1 MRISMKRFH
10 PLLIVPLLIG
20 LLLAAGCQP
29 STSLLKPKPD
39 VAQMPA
45 AAGPAES
52 IDYSCSYFYFLWGR
66 HAELASN
73 PQEALEAYEKALICD
88 PQADYIARKIP
99 VLLLRMGRGKEA
111 VAWLKRYLDDNPRE
125 AGSRMLLAKILIR
138 RGRYDEAAEQ
148 YRVVHKQH
156 PKQDAALLLLSELY
170 RNINK
175 PVAARKA
182 LQEILDVNSRSYP
195 AHVLLARLYLGLKQY
210 DDALAE
216 YDKALKINWSEDLL
230 LEISKVYLLE
240 KHYGAAITTYR
251 KIIEKDP
258 KNEKAHIALVN
269 VYLLQHK
276 DQAAL
281 AELNRLKAITLHPEQ
296 VDLTI
301 ARLYARLKEYDKS
314 IRILRDSLRRN
325 NMPRARYLLAILY
338 FQTKRY
344 DQALIELK
352 LIGRDSAEYKNAVF
366 LQVRILR
373 EQKKPDRALEVL
385 EQAISRDGG
394 KGRSPDMFV
403 LLARLYQAQGRKDL
417 GRQAFDRGLALYPDD
432 DKLLY
437 AYGLFL
443 DTIGE
448 PDKALS
454 VMQRV
459 IKRQPR
465 QAEALNYVGYS
476 WADKRIHLDQALG
489 YIKRAVD
496 LRPENGYIRDS
507 LGWVYYRLGRNK
519 EALAA
524 LELAVKLL
532 PNDATIYTHLGDVL
546 LELGRTKEALA
557 AYRQAISLLK
567 KDDKRRK
574 SLLKKVNLLE
584 KQEHP

>member
-1 MRISMKRFH
+1 MRIAMKRFQ
-10 PLLIVPLLIG
+10 PLLIVLLLVG
-20 LLLAAGCQP
+20 LLPAAGCQP
-29 STSLLKPKPD
+29 STSLLKPKPGA
-39 VAQMPA
+39 AQM
-45 AAGPAES
+45 AAGGQAES
-52 IDYSCSYFYFLWGR
+52 VDYSCSYFYFLWGR
-66 HAELASN
+66 HAELALN
-73 PQEALEAYEKALICD
+73 HQEALEAYEKALICD

-111 VAWLKRYLDDNPRE
+111 VAWLKRYLVENPRE

-148 YRVVHKQH
+148 YRIVHKQH
-156 PKQDAALLLLSELY
+156 PREDAALLLLSELY
-170 RNINK
+170 LNRNK

-182 LQEILDVNSRSYP
+182 LQEILAGNGQSYP
-195 AHVLLARLYLGLKQY
+195 AHVLLARLCLGLKQY

-230 LEISKVYLLE
+230 LEISNVYLLE
-240 KHYGAAITTYR
+240 KHYGDAIATYR
-251 KIIEKDP
+251 KILEKDP
-258 KNEKAHIALVN
+258 KNEKARIALVN

-276 DQAAL
+276 DHAAL
-281 AELNRLKAITLHPEQ
+281 AELNRLRAITLHPEQ

-314 IRILRDSLRRN
+314 IRILRDSLQRN
-325 NMPRARYLLAILY
+325 NMPQARYLLALLY

-344 DQALIELK
+344 DRALVELK

-373 EQKKPDRALEVL
+373 EQKKPEQALEVL
-385 EQAISRDGG
+385 EQAISREGG

-403 LLARLYQAQGRKDL
+403 LLARLYQVQGRKDL
-417 GRQAFDRGLALYPDD
+417 GRRAFDRGLALYPDD

-443 DTIGE
+443 DNIGE

-476 WADKRIHLDQALG
+476 WADRRIHLDQALG

-507 LGWVYYRLGRNK
+507 LGWVYYRLGRNR
-519 EALAA
+519 EALEA
-524 LELAVKLL
+524 LELAVKLS

-546 LELGRTKEALA
+546 LKLGRTKDALA
-557 AYRQAISLLK
+557 AYRKAVSLLK
-567 KDDKRRK
+567 KGDKRRK

>member
-1 MRISMKRFH
+1 MHIFMKRFP
-10 PLLIVPLLIG
+10 PLLIVPLLFG

-29 STSLLKPKPD
+29 STSLVQPD
-39 VAQMPA
+39 AAQMS
-45 AAGPAES
+45 AAGDQAES
-52 IDYSCSYFYFLWGR
+52 VDYGCSYFYFLWGR
-66 HAELASN
+66 HAELDSN

-88 PQADYIARKIP
+88 PQADYIAHKIP
-99 VLLLRMGRGKEA
+99 VLLLRLGRSREA
-111 VAWLKRYLDDNPRE
+111 VAWLKRYIAENPRE

-156 PKQDAALLLLSELY
+156 PKEDIALLLLSELY
-170 RNINK
+170 RNRNK

-182 LQEILDVNSRSYP
+182 LQEALDVNSRSYP
-195 AHVLLARLYLGLKQY
+195 AHVLLARLYLSLKQY

-216 YDKALKINWSEDLL
+216 YDKALQINWSEGLL
-230 LEISKVYLLE
+230 LEISKVYLQE
-240 KHYGAAITTYR
+240 EHYEDAIATYQ

-258 KNEKAHIALVN
+258 GNERAHISLVN
-269 VYLLQHK
+269 VYLLLHK
-276 DQAAL
+276 DHDAL
-281 AELNRLKAITLHPEQ
+281 AELNRLKSTTLHPEQ

-314 IRILRDSLRRN
+314 ILVLRHSLQRN
-325 NMPRARYLLAILY
+325 NMPEARYLLALLY

-344 DQALIELK
+344 DQALVALK
-352 LIGRDSAEYKNAVF
+352 LIGRGSAEYKNAVF
-366 LQVRILR
+366 LQVRIFR
-373 EQKKPDRALEVL
+373 EQDKPEKALEVL
-385 EQAISRDGG
+385 EQAIKNG

-403 LLARLYQAQGRKDL
+403 LLARLYQAQGKKTL

-448 PDKALS
+448 PEKALS

-465 QAEALNYVGYS
+465 QAEALNYVGYY
-476 WADKRIHLDQALG
+476 WADKRIHLAQALD
-489 YIKRAVD
+489 YIKRAVN

-519 EALAA
+519 EAKEA
-524 LELAVKLL
+524 LELAIKLA
-532 PNDATIYTHLGDVL
+532 PNDATIYIHLGDVL
-546 LELGRTKEALA
+546 LELGRTKDALT
-557 AYRQAISLLK
+557 AYRKAISLMK
-567 KDDKRRK
+567 SDDETRK
-574 SLLKKVNLLE
+574 SLQKKVNLLE
-584 KQEHP
+584 NQEHL